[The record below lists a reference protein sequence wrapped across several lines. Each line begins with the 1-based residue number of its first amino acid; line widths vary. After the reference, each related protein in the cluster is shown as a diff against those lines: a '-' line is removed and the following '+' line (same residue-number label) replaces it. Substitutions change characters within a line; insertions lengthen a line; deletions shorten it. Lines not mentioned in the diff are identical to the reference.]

1 MEKREHWKSK
11 FGFILAA
18 TGGAIGLGN
27 IWRFPYITGKNGGA
41 AFVLIYIGCC
51 IIVGIP
57 LILAELSLGR
67 RSQKDAVGTFKVIK
81 PGSRWFWIGG
91 MGVVAGYLILSYYSV
106 VAGWTIGYFFESLL
120 GTFRKLG
127 SPQAVASYFDTFAAS
142 PLKAIGFQGVF
153 IALCMI
159 IVIRGIQGGI
169 ERACKLL
176 MPTLFGI
183 LIICIIRSIT
193 LKGSLAGLTFFIKPD
208 FSQLSTQAIF
218 EALGQSFFTLS
229 LGMGAV
235 ITYGSY
241 LTKKDNLATSGVMIA
256 FLDTLIAILAGF
268 AIFPAIFAFGL
279 PPDQGPGLV
288 FRSLTNVFNAMP
300 GGAIFGPLFFFL
312 LIIAAVTSG
321 ISLLEVIT
329 AYFVDQK
336 GWSRRKTVLTMG
348 TASFLLGIPSALSF
362 GHLQGV
368 HILGKTPFGF
378 VESLTANYMLPLGG
392 LMMSV
397 FVAYIWGGKEAIAE
411 VKIGNPAFLTGRIWI
426 FLLRYICPF
435 IVAQILLFGILSE
448 FTSPRVISFAEML
461 RHYLGIIDIVIA
473 AGVIIGGAIYII
485 SIKRAKKREQNPTPS
500 M

>member
-67 RSQKDAVGTFKVIK
+67 RSQRDAVGTFKVIK

-91 MGVVAGYLILSYYSV
+91 MGVATGYLILSYYSV

-120 GTFRKLG
+120 GTFRKMS
-127 SPQAVASYFDTFAAS
+127 SPQAVASYFDTFSAS
-142 PLKAIGFQGVF
+142 PLKAIGFHGFF

-159 IVIRGIQGGI
+159 IVIRGIRGGI

-176 MPTLFGI
+176 MPTLLGI
-183 LIICIIRSIT
+183 LLICIIRSVT
-193 LKGSLAGLTFFIKPD
+193 LEGSLAGLTFFIKPD
-208 FSQLSTQAIF
+208 FSKLSTQAMF

-241 LTKKDNLATSGVMIA
+241 LTKKDNLASSGVMIT

-300 GGAIFGPLFFFL
+300 GGVVFAPLFFFL

-329 AYFVDQK
+329 AYFVDER

-348 TASFLLGIPSALSF
+348 TVSFLLGIPAALSF
-362 GHLQGV
+362 GRLQGIS
-368 HILGKTPFGF
+368 ILGKTPFSF

-392 LMMSV
+392 LMISV
-397 FVAYIWGGKEAIAE
+397 FVAYIWGGRKAIDE
-411 VKIGNPAFLTGRIWI
+411 VKVGNPVFITGRIWV

-435 IVAQILLFGILSE
+435 IVAQILLFGVLSE
-448 FTSPRVISFAEML
+448 FTYPRVTSFADTL
-461 RHYLGIIDIVIA
+461 RSYLSIIDIVIA

-485 SIKRAKKREQNPTPS
+485 SIKRAKRKEG
-500 M
+500 